1 MTRLVHLVAGA
12 RPNFMKVAPL
22 YHALKAASWCRPII
36 VHAGQHYDANMS
48 DVFFDD
54 LGLPAPDHHL
64 GVGSGSHA
72 VQTAAAMVAYE
83 KLCIAEP
90 PAWTVVVGDVNATLA
105 AALAAKKLDLK
116 VAHLEA
122 GLRSF
127 DRAMPEEINRVA
139 TDAIADLLW
148 TPSPDG
154 DENLLR
160 EGVAPERIERVGN
173 IMIDAFEML
182 RPRIEA
188 EPAAEAAGVN
198 GGPYGVV
205 TLHRPSNVDRAETLA
220 PIVAALCEIQRALPL
235 VFPAHPRTGQALE
248 RHGLNHRLTKAGV
261 KLVDPMGYVRFMALV
276 RRAHLT
282 ITDSGGVQEE
292 TSYLG
297 IPCLTLRTTTER
309 PITVSQGTNR
319 LVDVSTLVAEAR
331 ATLARPHAAPR
342 AIPLWDGH
350 TAERVA
356 ASLRRHMGEA
366 NAR

>member
-1 MTRLVHLVAGA
+1 MTGRVHLVAGA
-12 RPNFMKVAPL
+12 RPNFMKIAPL
-22 YHALKAASWCRPII
+22 YRALKGAAWCRPII

-64 GVGSGSHA
+64 GAGSGSHA
-72 VQTAAAMVAYE
+72 EQTAAVMIAYE
-83 KLCIAEP
+83 KLCRTEP
-90 PAWTVVVGDVNATLA
+90 PEWTVVVGDVNATLA

-173 IMIDAFEML
+173 IMIDAFEMM

-188 EPAAEAAGVN
+188 EPAAQAAGM
-198 GGPYGVV
+198 GEGPYGVV
-205 TLHRPSNVDRAETLA
+205 TLHRPTNVDRVEELA
-220 PIVAALCEIQRALPL
+220 PIVAALCEIQRELPL
-235 VFPAHPRTGQALE
+235 AFPAHPRTAQSLE
-248 RHGLNHRLTKAGV
+248 RHGLRSRLVEAGV
-261 KLVDPMGYVRFMALV
+261 KLIDPMGYVRFMALV
-276 RRAHLT
+276 RCARLV

-309 PITVSQGTNR
+309 PITVTLGTNR
-319 LVDVSTLVAEAR
+319 LVGTPTLAAAAR
-331 ATLARPHAAPR
+331 AALGRPPSTPR

-350 TAERVA
+350 AAERVA
-356 ASLRRHMGEA
+356 ASLRGKMG
-366 NAR
+366 